1 MPLFSDII
9 SQVANNPDVRAAAG
23 IQSAGGVGATGVGAL
38 ATSTEDTNA
47 KIRSS
52 VVGKLETLQPSNAPT
67 RQKHV
72 TYTLPQ
78 AERFKES
85 SKIIGP
91 HSVVPNIMDIIDR
104 MFSDDGARRG
114 WKNMGPVKHGQ
125 PPMWDKQPT
134 NLPSKFIQSHGINRY
149 RNAKDERDKINV
161 IRDVFNL
168 KKMGYLHD
176 DVNTEDMKDHP
187 TYDFLKKI
195 MEIATYQDA
204 LPKKQKMTYD
214 ELDSLYDLSDKDLVS
229 YVGNPTKLFNKAA
242 SHPSLDTNHDTHLNA
257 LQTLLTGQHAA
268 TPSDALIQPH
278 IKAAQQLKN
287 RPLTNAEKQ
296 MVDLAEKKDLS
307 MEEKHQLAEYAEKNP
322 EIPALQN
329 RLLSEYLERSRSLPN
344 PERLDYTT
352 SETFSPIA
360 YQGPRIAPL
369 DPQTLLAH
377 KKMVEGEG
385 DVKSLAAQQE
395 AFGTTQ
401 QTNIKKLEDFLNAER
416 THKKNPQGIFG
427 YHRRPMA
434 GKPLDQQPI
443 PLEHGQER
451 FLSDYGNDPMF
462 TAAIKRA
469 EAQVERYKKQAT
481 EEFQQKMLPQIAQ
494 NYYRM
499 GAYNSPQ
506 RMAAEEM
513 LTRKF
518 QKNLDENSLGYLENA
533 ARDAERLIHSKYQA
547 HAQLAQQN
555 QQAHEKYREHQM
567 LVHDVAQKAQADDRR
582 HKASEV
588 DLQNIRA
595 QAPIT
600 AGANAAQTL
609 SQVGSQRQTQAQNE
623 LNALQQQHHEATH
636 DPVTML
642 NTLAAT
648 NAATPTQ
655 RMIFQAVPMAP
666 PLPINRADLTGGT
679 NLGYANTLLNMF
691 NPPQQQQQQPQ
702 QRQFAGGGQVSST
715 PHYASYMDQ
724 LRAYKKAADFYGQQ
738 VPQASNPWIQG
749 VGDMASAMI
758 ERAGGSDRKPGV
770 IWAEGTRKANERHA
784 EARKEREEH
793 RFRTMSLHD
802 HLTDKFGDMFK
813 NVETAQKGRD
823 ENEETRRHHVADE
836 GLTARQLTELARHN
850 LAGEGLTGRQLTELE
865 RHNLAGDDYNKN
877 YLEEVMRHNKKAEEA
892 ALAKAVA
899 KASAPKPMS
908 DKQKEELLQNFE
920 SQFDV
925 MGINAAGHAIAPFM
939 PNPETAD
946 NTKWHSLTS
955 LLGTSPSFNQ
965 LAHIDALGKKLVVA
979 KTLTVPA
986 KMAGLKVTQD
996 TIAATKFGKDKPD
1009 HTNLSLTSEE
1019 FRKSEDAIK
1028 GMIPK
1033 LKRAGYDEDEIK
1045 DMIESGYARAQSI
1058 AATDIQGYEE
1068 LSKFNAK
1075 EKAAWEKHRKK
1086 ADDLLKN
1093 SKLAKTENLFHDE
1106 ARGENSHPHAE
1117 AYAYMGSGQQ
1127 APLTDIF
1134 RARIID
1140 SLQSSPKSK
1149 G

>member
-1 MPLFSDII
+1 MPPKPYNIHS
-9 SQVANNPDVRAAAG
+9 P
-23 IQSAGGVGATGVGAL
+23 GGVGSTGVGAL
-38 ATSTEDTNA
+38 ATRTEEA
-47 KIRSS
+47 SS
-52 VVGKLETLQPSNAPT
+52 NIASVNVGIVERLKSSNAPT

-78 AERFKES
+78 AERFKELS
-85 SKIIGP
+85 QRIGQ
-91 HSVVPNIMDIIDR
+91 HSAAPFFDIDKYFLR
-104 MFSDDGARRG
+104 NPRAG
-114 WKNMGPVKHGQ
+114 WGTMGPVHGSQ
-125 PPMWDKQPT
+125 SPPMWSNSPQF
-134 NLPSKFIQSHGINRY
+134 KFSDFLTKKEGLKRY
-149 RNAKDERDKINV
+149 QNAKNDNEKTSV
-161 IRDVFNL
+161 IMDAFNHMAFFHNNL
-168 KKMGYLHD
+168 KSND
-176 DVNTEDMKDHP
+176 EMKAHP
-187 TYDFLKKI
+187 TYDFLKKALE
-195 MEIATYQDA
+195 MATYQDA
-204 LPKKQKMTYD
+204 LPAKQKMTYD

-287 RPLTNAEKQ
+287 RPLSASEKQ

-307 MEEKHQLAEYAEKNP
+307 MEEKHQLAQFAQENP

-329 RLLSEYLERSRSLPN
+329 RLFSEYLDRSRSLSN

-385 DVKSLAAQQE
+385 NVKSLAAQQE

-401 QTNIKKLEDFLNAER
+401 QTNIKELEKFLKDER
-416 THKKNPQGIFG
+416 KDLKNPGGIFG
-427 YHRRPMA
+427 SHEATME
-434 GKPLDQQPI
+434 GKPLDQQPV
-443 PLEHGQER
+443 PSEYGQKR

-469 EAQVERYKKQAT
+469 EAQVERYKKHAT
-481 EEFQQKMLPQIAQ
+481 EDFRQKILPQIAQ

-506 RMAAEEM
+506 RIAAEEM

-518 QKNLDENSLGYLENA
+518 QKNLDENSLGFLENA
-533 ARDAERLIHSKYQA
+533 ARDAERLIHSKYQS
-547 HAQLAQQN
+547 HAQLAQQA
-555 QQAHEKYREHQM
+555 QQAEKEFKDHRM
-567 LVHDVAQKAQADDRR
+567 LLHDVAQKAQADDRR

-600 AGANAAQTL
+600 ALANAANTL

-623 LNALQQQHHEATH
+623 LIAQQQQHHEATH

-648 NAATPTQ
+648 NAATPAQ
-655 RMIFQAVPMAP
+655 RMMFQAAPMAP
-666 PLPINRADLTGGT
+666 PLPINQPGLNAVT

-691 NPPQQQQQQPQ
+691 NPPQQQQQPQ
-702 QRQFAGGGQVSST
+702 QRQFAGGGQVSAT

-738 VPQASNPWIQG
+738 GPSASNPWIQG
-749 VGDMASAMI
+749 VGDMHGALLEMV
-758 ERAGGSDRKPGV
+758 GGSDRKPGV
-770 IWAEGTRKANERHA
+770 ILAEGARKANERHA
-784 EARKEREEH
+784 EARDKREEH

-802 HLTDKFGDMFK
+802 HLTDRFGDMFK

-877 YLEEVMRHNKKAEEA
+877 YLDEVMRHNKKAEEA
-892 ALAKAVA
+892 ALAKASKPKVKEMSESA
-899 KASAPKPMS
+899 KK
-908 DKQKEELLQNFE
+908 ELLSNLDA
-920 SQFDV
+920 QFDV
-925 MGINAAGHAIAPFM
+925 MGINAAAHAIAPFM
-939 PNPETAD
+939 PNPETSG
-946 NTKWHSLTS
+946 NRTWHSLTS
-955 LLGTSPSFNQ
+955 LLGSSPSFDQ
-965 LAHIDALGKKLVVA
+965 LADIDSLESQLVAAKVA
-979 KTLTVPA
+979 STSGAQQRLKSTQEL
-986 KMAGLKVTQD
+986 MARQ
-996 TIAATKFGKDKPD
+996 KFGKDKSVD
-1009 HTNLSLTSEE
+1009 TNLGMTSTG
-1019 FRKSEDAIK
+1019 FKGAEDVIK
-1028 GMIPK
+1028 GMIPQLRKAGYSDEEIEEK
-1033 LKRAGYDEDEIK
+1033 LKE
-1045 DMIESGYARAQSI
+1045 GYARAQDI
-1058 AATDIQGYEE
+1058 AATRIAGYEK
-1068 LSKFNAK
+1068 LSKFNDP
-1075 EKAAWEKHRKK
+1075 EKAAWEKHRRK
-1086 ADDLLKN
+1086 ADDLWKN
-1093 SKLAKTENLFHDE
+1093 SKLAKMEDLFHDTP
-1106 ARGENSHPHAE
+1106 RGENSHPQAE
-1117 AYAYMGSGQQ
+1117 AYAYMSAGQQ
-1127 APLTDIF
+1127 GPLTDLF

-1140 SLQSSPKSK
+1140 SLQQYPQRK